1 MEVRSLVQIKSVT
14 AELVSFFVILALRL
28 EKVMLTTSSS
38 LAQLGKGAGNG
49 PPVLSCTDLPE
60 QEGVRLAV
68 WGPAPLLSLY

>member
-1 MEVRSLVQIKSVT
+1 
-14 AELVSFFVILALRL
+14 
-28 EKVMLTTSSS
+28 MLTTSSS

-49 PPVLSCTDLPE
+49 PPVLSGTDLPE